1 MKVLELVL
9 KWSGGG
15 VERYVEDL
23 VAVASANGIDCSV
36 VSVTTAVDSIRV
48 AGAGP
53 LVSGGVKGALIS
65 GTAVSAFVA
74 DGGYDIVHIHGNNGL
89 VFHFAHLTVK
99 AGAKAIFIRTT
110 ALSVIGREAQRIFS
124 LTLSESCI

>member
-53 LVSGGVKGALIS
+53 
-65 GTAVSAFVA
+65 
-74 DGGYDIVHIHGNNGL
+74 
-89 VFHFAHLTVK
+89 
-99 AGAKAIFIRTT
+99 
-110 ALSVIGREAQRIFS
+110 
-124 LTLSESCI
+124 